1 MSDSSSEKNNMLDDL
16 GHRGTVMTMKSAE
29 DNIFRKQDT
38 QSIFVKGDKN
48 VFPEGDSSS
57 SEENMIGGLGN
68 NLKKEVSTIMTTISD
83 SNHKIFESDDE
94 DQIRNGS
101 TSHFQKEELKNSEIE
116 SSNEDAEILK
126 GEADFTDSD
135 EDDLTNRFSR

>member
-1 MSDSSSEKNNMLDDL
+1 
-16 GHRGTVMTMKSAE
+16 
-29 DNIFRKQDT
+29 
-38 QSIFVKGDKN
+38 
-48 VFPEGDSSS
+48 
-57 SEENMIGGLGN
+57 
-68 NLKKEVSTIMTTISD
+68 MTTIPD

>member
-68 NLKKEVSTIMTTISD
+68 NLKKEVSTIMTTIPD

-116 SSNEDAEILK
+116 SSNEDAEIFK